1 MLLYL
6 GHFSL
11 LIIIFFLLFLGFR
24 KEGEEGEATTAVAI
38 SNNGYHIAVGYDSS
52 TVKFWDLRKQK
63 VVATLEKQLD
73 SIETVTFD
81 KAGKYAAMGGKGGV
95 KITTIKEWGTT
106 ASFETKHP
114 VSGIVWNS
122 IKSSNTLLEVSTNGQ
137 RAVQLFGVPS
147 TDMETEK

>member
-1 MLLYL
+1 L
-6 GHFSL
+6 
-11 LIIIFFLLFLGFR
+11 
-24 KEGEEGEATTAVAI
+24 
-38 SNNGYHIAVGYDSS
+38 
-52 TVKFWDLRKQK
+52 
-63 VVATLEKQLD
+63 
-73 SIETVTFD
+73 TFD

-137 RAVQLFGVPS
+137 RAVQIFGVPS
-147 TDMETEK
+147 TDMET